1 MKCYEYE
8 IIHTSENPILKNVD
22 VSIVLAMK
30 GTNRFIRDPFILN
43 LSRKTIIQW
52 NSGFKKC
59 KKHSSI
65 KKTCE
70 DLNHAYETAF
80 IYSKKYGNVIIFED
94 DAIVINKDLDIYK
107 KIDKFI
113 ENENFNKNE
122 SILTFGSIARFKT
135 YNNDFLKANGECT
148 VSHGICYSNKART
161 ILLSWINNKGYFGHI
176 DSTFI
181 SKLDNIF
188 TYKYPLIVQLIQE
201 SENSKTW
208 WDPTLNGIINKFT
221 YFFFIKM
228 LKLDIKPDGWHYM
241 YFINSDI
248 GKVSICLI
256 ILLIILLFYKH
267 ILFVTNYIILYLT

>member
-43 LSRKTIIQW
+43 LAKTTIIQW

-65 KKTCE
+65 KKSC
-70 DLNHAYETAF
+70 DDINHAYETAF

-94 DAIVINKDLDIYK
+94 DAIVINKDLCIYE

-113 ENENFNKNE
+113 GNENFYINE
-122 SILTFGSIARFKT
+122 AILTFGSIGKFTT
-135 YNNDFLKANGECT
+135 YNNDFLKAPGGVT
-148 VSHGICYSNKART
+148 AAQAVLYSNKARN
-161 ILLSWINNKGYFGHI
+161 ILLSWINNKGYNFGHI
-176 DSTFI
+176 DLSFI
-181 SKLDNIF
+181 FKLDNIF
-188 TYKYPLIVQLIQE
+188 TYKYPLIVQIIPE

-208 WDPTLNGIINKFT
+208 YSNDIIGKIKTFIS
-221 YFFFIKM
+221 FFLVKM
-228 LKLDIKPDGWHYM
+228 VNLHIKPDGWHCI

-248 GKVSICLI
+248 GRITWCLI
-256 ILLIILLFYKH
+256 ILLIILLFYNK
-267 ILFVTNYIILYLT
+267 TNIINL